1 MLQGFP
7 CKIMELSKAQPGKHG
22 HAKMHLIGLDVFTG
36 RKHEDICP
44 TKESIE
50 VPVLKR
56 TDYQLVNVDADF
68 LELMDQAGRLRDD
81 VRCHSL
87 EKQLEKEISQM
98 WGKNQDIIITLLEGM
113 GQVKVISAK
122 ANI

>member
-1 MLQGFP
+1 M
-7 CKIMELSKAQPGKHG
+7 
-22 HAKMHLIGLDVFTG
+22 
-36 RKHEDICP
+36 
-44 TKESIE
+44 
-50 VPVLKR
+50 LKR